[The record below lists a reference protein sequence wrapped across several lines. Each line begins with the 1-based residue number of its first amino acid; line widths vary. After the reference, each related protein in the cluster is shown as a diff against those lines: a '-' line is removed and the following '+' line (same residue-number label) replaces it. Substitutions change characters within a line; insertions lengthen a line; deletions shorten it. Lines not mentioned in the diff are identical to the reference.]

1 MANIF
6 LSYDEINN
14 FVYNKAQKT
23 INFDLYV
30 ITSNEQLTNGNEI
43 KVNVNL
49 IHNNGT
55 RDSFSTEFTCKVQN
69 LESNRVKFLCTN
81 NNMNLDYYS
90 LRYNNSVNISGV
102 PDDEILLDPIL
113 TKKYKTISEQK
124 NIPVFTYE
132 SIKYDEC
139 KSTGVF
145 TILGK
150 FSEKIN
156 ESKKFNLPLTYP
168 EGITLACEV
177 NKGEDQIK
185 CKVDREINNSII
197 IIEQT
202 VIKIETVDY
211 INLNSIKSNE
221 KLTCLNGALEDSI
234 KKENNKISFRQVS
247 HFIKNNNGFSFIL
260 IALVTE
266 KMEKGKKLSINIY
279 INNEKDDIPID
290 CILENS
296 VAPKSEQTQ
305 ANFLCSVDKNKNDYW
320 KNLTYN
326 NISISISPNNEL
338 INGVSDLDEIMS
350 NPEKTDEE
358 IKKIKEK
365 LQKNESVN
373 DLTNIID
380 YYSVKIEINTL
391 TLEDDININKCN
403 TNGQLTLK
411 GSFLYDIDENI
422 NFDLPLT
429 YPNVELKCELNKVKK
444 NLKTNIICKIQT
456 GFKSVEKI
464 VIESKL
470 IKKKNQEL
478 FYIQGK
484 TFDLDGKQS
493 CEKYNTI
500 KKQIIEKRQSTGIYY
515 ALMNQLKIV
524 NQIITFFMA
533 LTKKTSSNTF
543 NNYYSFNTIFI
554 FSNRRNLRNL
564 EETTYSD
571 VVVTCYQS
579 LILDL
584 TAGYNCRSES
594 GNYPGT
600 PVSFKIDTDEV
611 NDISLIE
618 KLNSDSS
625 KSALNNIDFTNKS
638 NLQKINSLPQVTINN
653 INGDSCFKN
662 GQYIITGE
670 ISDISNLDNKY
681 SNIEIQFSLPESTGL
696 CNIEINKFDK
706 KIKMTCENR
715 EKFSISQIMID
726 RSLIQDSKGNY
737 IFTIDSYTS
746 PEQFSCD
753 ISLNSIAIKKSEEIK
768 PSSSIPS
775 SSSPS
780 SSSGKEEPYYNN
792 RKKKSN
798 NGLSAGAIVGII
810 IGCVVVAA
818 AVIIVI
824 MIMKKRII
832 SGKANNRIGEH
843 SSSANIRNKNDN

>member
-1 MANIF
+1 
-6 LSYDEINN
+6 
-14 FVYNKAQKT
+14 
-23 INFDLYV
+23 
-30 ITSNEQLTNGNEI
+30 
-43 KVNVNL
+43 
-49 IHNNGT
+49 
-55 RDSFSTEFTCKVQN
+55 
-69 LESNRVKFLCTN
+69 
-81 NNMNLDYYS
+81 
-90 LRYNNSVNISGV
+90 
-102 PDDEILLDPIL
+102 
-113 TKKYKTISEQK
+113 
-124 NIPVFTYE
+124 
-132 SIKYDEC
+132 
-139 KSTGVF
+139 
-145 TILGK
+145 
-150 FSEKIN
+150 
-156 ESKKFNLPLTYP
+156 
-168 EGITLACEV
+168 
-177 NKGEDQIK
+177 
-185 CKVDREINNSII
+185 
-197 IIEQT
+197 
-202 VIKIETVDY
+202 
-211 INLNSIKSNE
+211 
-221 KLTCLNGALEDSI
+221 
-234 KKENNKISFRQVS
+234 
-247 HFIKNNNGFSFIL
+247 
-260 IALVTE
+260 
-266 KMEKGKKLSINIY
+266 
-279 INNEKDDIPID
+279 
-290 CILENS
+290 
-296 VAPKSEQTQ
+296 
-305 ANFLCSVDKNKNDYW
+305 
-320 KNLTYN
+320 
-326 NISISISPNNEL
+326 
-338 INGVSDLDEIMS
+338 
-350 NPEKTDEE
+350 
-358 IKKIKEK
+358 
-365 LQKNESVN
+365 
-373 DLTNIID
+373 
-380 YYSVKIEINTL
+380 
-391 TLEDDININKCN
+391 
-403 TNGQLTLK
+403 
-411 GSFLYDIDENI
+411 
-422 NFDLPLT
+422 
-429 YPNVELKCELNKVKK
+429 
-444 NLKTNIICKIQT
+444 
-456 GFKSVEKI
+456 
-464 VIESKL
+464 
-470 IKKKNQEL
+470 
-478 FYIQGK
+478 
-484 TFDLDGKQS
+484 
-493 CEKYNTI
+493 
-500 KKQIIEKRQSTGIYY
+500 
-515 ALMNQLKIV
+515 
-524 NQIITFFMA
+524 MA
-533 LTKKTSSNTF
+533 LTRKTSSNTF

-696 CNIEINKFDK
+696 CNVEINKSDK

-753 ISLNSIAIKKSEEIK
+753 ISLNSIAIKTNEEIK

-780 SSSGKEEPYYNN
+780 SSSGKEEPYYDN

-832 SGKANNRIGEH
+832 SGKANNRIGEQ